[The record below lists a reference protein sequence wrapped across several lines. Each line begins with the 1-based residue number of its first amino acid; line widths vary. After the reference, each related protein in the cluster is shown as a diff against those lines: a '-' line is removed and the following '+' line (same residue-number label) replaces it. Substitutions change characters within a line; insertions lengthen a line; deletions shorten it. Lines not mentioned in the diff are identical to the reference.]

1 MTFKSLTTALSDT
14 SGDLKKYEYLSDEL
28 MQENSKLN

>member
-14 SGDLKKYEYLSDEL
+14 NADLKKYEYLSDEL
-28 MQENSKLN
+28 MQEDSKIS